1 MAHLGLGQLLREFDV
16 EETADYYAL
25 PPGTQSAF
33 VSRLYSELEDHAK
46 KGIESIKLADGLKLH
61 FVVKELPDEG
71 FSNLP
76 TDAFFRKTCFYANKT
91 LVTFPF
97 RDSERSSHEVVRRG
111 HSTTLKHDKEIVSF
125 GKFRTRRG
133 GYGGEVQE
141 VGKNHHL
148 YRAEFNAFLHLLCTA
163 RPFLDSGFL
172 TIVPSYQPEAKR
184 FNIRTKARF
193 GLHSANFHLDE
204 LRRQF
209 EEEGYENLEL
219 GTGVVP
225 YLLLPYFSNMSSE
238 DVLTVRQEEDYL
250 YSDFQ
255 RKLAGLLGG
264 LPDLDSEK
272 KLLDH
277 LKEIDD
283 GVSKLIRSA
292 EAIRKAERKRD
303 MTALLGFVAIGLVTL
318 LPAASAAAVGAL
330 LGTSSFSVF
339 KYIEARRQT
348 DPVKARLKEDEF
360 YLMWRLLEP
369 SANRL

>member
-125 GKFRTRRG
+125 GKYRTRRG

-172 TIVPSYQPEAKR
+172 TIVPSYQPEAKK
-184 FNIRTKARF
+184 FNVRTKARF
-193 GLHSANFHLDE
+193 GLHSANFHMDE
-204 LRRQF
+204 LRKQF
-209 EEEGYENLEL
+209 EEEGYEDLVM
-219 GTGVVP
+219 GSGVVP
-225 YLLLPYFSNMSSE
+225 YLYLPYFSNLTSR
-238 DVLTVRQEEDYL
+238 DVMEVRQEEQDHYI
-250 YSDFQ
+250 DFQ
-255 RKLAGLLGG
+255 RLLTRLLSGM
-264 LPDLDSEK
+264 DDIDSEK

-277 LKEIDD
+277 LREIDE
-283 GVSKLIRSA
+283 GVRKLVRSY
-292 EAIRKAERKRD
+292 EAILKADRRRD
-303 MTALLGFVAIGLVTL
+303 IATLMGFVAVGLLML
-318 LPAASAAAVGAL
+318 LPPATAAAITAIVGS
-330 LGTSSFSVF
+330 GTLPTIGD
-339 KYIEARRQT
+339 YIKLRRET
-348 DPVKARLKEDEF
+348 DPLKAK
-360 YLMWRLLEP
+360 
-369 SANRL
+369 